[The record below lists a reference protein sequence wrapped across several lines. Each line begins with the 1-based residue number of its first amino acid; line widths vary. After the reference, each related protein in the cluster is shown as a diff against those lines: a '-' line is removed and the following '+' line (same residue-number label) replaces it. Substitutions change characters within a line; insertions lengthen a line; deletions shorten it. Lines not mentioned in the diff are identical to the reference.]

1 MRVFLRGLF
10 LLFLVAL
17 IDPARAEQV
26 KLGEIDF
33 PTSGSA
39 EAQKHFLEGVLWLH
53 SFEYD
58 KALKAFVAARTIDS
72 GFAMAYWGE
81 AMTYNHPI
89 WMERDAAGART
100 ALERLAKTPDE
111 RLTKAPTEREKGYL
125 RAVEILY
132 GEGKKKTRDDA
143 YAEAMR
149 GLTEQY
155 PNDLEAA
162 SFYALALLGTCQYER
177 DIPTYMKAAAVAEEV
192 FSKNS
197 HHPGAAHYL
206 IHSYDDPVHAPLGLR
221 SARAYSQIAP
231 AAPHALHMPSHI
243 FLALGMWDEVVAS
256 NTSSWKASNEK
267 NYHALHWLEYAY
279 LQQGRYQDARK
290 LLSIIEKD
298 NAALGTDRTRWFL
311 ATMRAG
317 YIVEARAWQGDV
329 LDLKVNTD
337 GTSLAVSSAQ
347 PFVAGFAAIQ
357 RRDLES
363 AKKMLADLEKL
374 TATEQAK
381 GTAHSH
387 MNIYSCNSPSDI
399 KAAAIMKKQLRGLIL
414 FHQGDRENGFK
425 LLKEATADEDAMSF
439 EFGPPL
445 IVKPAHEL
453 YGEMLQQVKRY
464 GEAQKEFERALARA
478 PKRSLALLGLARSA
492 EAAGD
497 QVAAAQAMAE
507 LRKIWVKAD
516 PNVNSNLAATAVR

>member
-1 MRVFLRGLF
+1 MRFFQRGLF
-10 LLFLVAL
+10 LLFLIAL
-17 IDPARAEQV
+17 FDPAHAEQV

-39 EAQKHFLEGVLWLH
+39 AAQKHFLEGVLWLH

-58 KALKAFVAARTIDS
+58 KALKAFVAARTIDP

-89 WMERDAAGART
+89 WMERDATGARE
-100 ALERLAKTPDE
+100 ALERLAKTPEE
-111 RLTKAPTEREKGYL
+111 RLKKAPTEREVGYL
-125 RAVEILY
+125 RAIEILY
-132 GEGKKKTRDDA
+132 AEGEKNTRDDA

-149 GLTEQY
+149 QLTEQY

-192 FSKNS
+192 FSKNP

-243 FLALGMWDEVVAS
+243 FLALGMWDDVVVS
-256 NTSSWKASNEK
+256 NMSSWKASSDQ

-290 LLSIIEKD
+290 LLLIMEKD
-298 NAALGTDRTRWFL
+298 NARLGTDRTRWFF

-317 YIVEARAWQGDV
+317 YIVEARAWKGDV
-329 LDLKVNTD
+329 LDLKVSTD
-337 GTSLAVSSAQ
+337 GTNIAVSSGQ
-347 PFVAGFAAIQ
+347 TFVAGLAGIQ
-357 RRDLES
+357 RGDLEL
-363 AKKMLADLEKL
+363 AKKMLTDLEKL
-374 TATEQAK
+374 SGTEQAK
-381 GTAHSH
+381 ETGHAH
-387 MNIYSCNSPSDI
+387 NIYSCNSPSDI
-399 KAAAIMKKQLRGLIL
+399 KAAAIMKKQLRALIL
-414 FHQGDRENGFK
+414 FQEGDREKGLK
-425 LLKEATADEDAMSF
+425 LLKETTLEEDAMSF
-439 EFGPPL
+439 EFGPST
-445 IVKPAHEL
+445 IVKSAHEL
-453 YGEMLQQVKRY
+453 YGEMLQQVKRHA
-464 GEAQKEFERALARA
+464 EAQKEFERALARA

-497 QVAAAQAMAE
+497 QIAAAQAMAE

-516 PNVNSNLAATAVR
+516 PNVTANLTATAGK